1 MNANTPHF
9 LTPSDAPWASEI
21 DPSQYTSVVDIFA
34 QSVEKFAARPAF
46 ANFGQ
51 VISYAEVDRKSLA
64 VAAYLQNQLGLKKG
78 DRVALMLPNITA
90 FPVVMFGILR
100 AGLVQVN
107 VNPMY
112 TARELQHQLNDAD
125 CQTIV
130 VFSGVSDTL
139 AEVIDDTSI
148 TNVIVANVGD
158 ATNGRLPSPPANG
171 RFLSC
176 LTVAQMLEKG
186 SDMPFDAPSIGHDDL
201 LFLQYT
207 GGTTGLSKGA
217 SLSHG
222 NLVANVLMYEAVAS
236 QVTQEG
242 KEIIVTALPLY
253 HIFALMVNCLSY
265 FKFGGLNVLITN
277 PRDMPG
283 FVAEL
288 GKWEFTAISGVNT
301 LYNGL
306 LHTPGFAELDF
317 DHLKVAWGGGAAI
330 QRVVSDKWLQLTGQ
344 HIKEGYGLSETSP
357 VLTLNPLQE
366 KRFTET
372 VGKVMPSTEL
382 SLRDDDGNEVNSG
395 EAGEIWA
402 RGPQVMRGYWRN
414 DKANAEAMTSDGF
427 FKTGD
432 VAILTDEGYYK
443 IVDRKKDMVIVS
455 GFNVYPTEVENVI
468 AELQPVVEAAV
479 IGEVDGKTG
488 ECVVAY
494 VVRTDESLSGSQI
507 QDYCRDHLAAYKVP
521 KQVRFVAELPKSTVG
536 KILRRELRKLQS

>member
-1 MNANTPHF
+1 MNAHKPEPLNAKA
-9 LTPSDAPWASEI
+9 APWASEI
-21 DPSQYTSVVDIFA
+21 DANSYTSVVDIFQ
-34 QSVEKFAARPAF
+34 QSVQKFAQRPAF
-46 ANFGQ
+46 SNFGQ
-51 VISYAEVDRKSLA
+51 ILSYAEVERKSLA
-64 VAAYLQNQLGLKKG
+64 VAAYLQHQMGLQKG

-90 FPVVMFGILR
+90 FPVVMFGIMR

-107 VNPMY
+107 VNPLY
-112 TARELQHQLNDAD
+112 TARELKHQLNDAD

-139 AEVIDDTSI
+139 AEVLDDTDI
-148 TNVIVANVGD
+148 KQVIVAHVGD
-158 ATNGRLPSPPANG
+158 ATNGRLPSPPVNP
-171 RFLSC
+171 RFCHCVS
-176 LTVAQMLEKG
+176 VAQVLEQG
-186 SDMPFDAPSIGHDDL
+186 IDMPFTAPSIGHDDL
-201 LFLQYT
+201 IYLQYT

-217 SLSHG
+217 ALSHG
-222 NLVANVLMYEAVAS
+222 NLVANILMYEAVAS
-236 QVTQEG
+236 QVTEEG
-242 KEIIVTALPLY
+242 KEVIITALPLY
-253 HIFALMVNCLSY
+253 HIFVLMVNCLSY

-288 GKWEFTAISGVNT
+288 ARWDFTAISGVNT

-306 LHTPGFAELDF
+306 PGFAELDF
-317 DHLKVAWGGGAAI
+317 NHLKVAWGGGAAI
-330 QRVVSDKWLQLTGQ
+330 QRVVSDKWLKLTGQ

-382 SLRDDDGNEVNSG
+382 SLRDDDGQVVAPG

-414 DKANAEAMTSDGF
+414 DAANAEAMTSDGF

-432 VAILTDEGYYK
+432 VAIYTEEGYYK

-468 AELQPVVEAAV
+468 AELESVIEAAV
-479 IGEVDGKTG
+479 IGEADSTTKYRTI
-488 ECVVAY
+488 VV
-494 VVRTDESLSGSQI
+494 T
-507 QDYCRDHLAAYKVP
+507 
-521 KQVRFVAELPKSTVG
+521 T
-536 KILRRELRKLQS
+536 